1 MPLIGYHASHEQ
13 YPPSELL
20 RHVRH
25 AADAGFQAAMCS
37 DHFHPWTRQQGH
49 SGFAWSWLGAAL
61 EATSLT
67 FGVVNAPGYRYH
79 PAIIAQAAATLAEM
93 YPDRFWLAIGSGE
106 ALNEHITGERWP
118 AKQERNERL
127 RECADIMRALWAGE
141 TVTHHGLVRVEE
153 ARLFSLPA
161 QPPLLVGA
169 ALTAET
175 AKWLGGWADALVT
188 TLQPREQ
195 MKRVLDGFREGG
207 GERKPAFLQVQ
218 LAYAGTEEKAERDAH
233 MEWRALLAG
242 SRVLADLRNPE
253 DFEQMARFISREDV
267 DRSLRVTNDLAEH
280 IDLLAADFALGYERV
295 YLHNVSREQDRFID
309 DFGSTVIPEVL
320 KGGSHT

>member
-20 RHVRH
+20 RHVRC
-25 AADAGFQAAMCS
+25 AEQAGFAAAMCS
-37 DHFHPWTRQQGH
+37 DHFHPWTREQGH

-93 YPDRFWLAIGSGE
+93 YPERFWIAIGSGE

-118 AKQERNERL
+118 AKAERNARL

-161 QPPLLVGA
+161 KPPLLVGA
-169 ALTAET
+169 ALTVET
-175 AKWLGGWADALVT
+175 AQWLGGWADAMVT
-188 TLQPREQ
+188 TLQPRAQ
-195 MKRVLDGFREGG
+195 MQRVMAAFREGG
-207 GERKPAFLQVQ
+207 GERKPVFLQVQ
-218 LAYAGTEEKAERDAH
+218 LAYAQSQEKAERDAH
-233 MEWRALLAG
+233 VEWRALLAG
-242 SRVLADLRNPE
+242 SRVLADLRNPA
-253 DFEQMARFISREDV
+253 DFEQMARFISREQV
-267 DRSLRVTNDLAEH
+267 ERSLRVTTDIQEH
-280 IDLLAADFALGYERV
+280 IDLLAEDFALGYERV
-295 YLHNVSREQDRFID
+295 YLHNVSREQERFID
-309 DFGSTVIPEVL
+309 DFGSRVL
-320 KGGSHT
+320 PAVKEGSNRT